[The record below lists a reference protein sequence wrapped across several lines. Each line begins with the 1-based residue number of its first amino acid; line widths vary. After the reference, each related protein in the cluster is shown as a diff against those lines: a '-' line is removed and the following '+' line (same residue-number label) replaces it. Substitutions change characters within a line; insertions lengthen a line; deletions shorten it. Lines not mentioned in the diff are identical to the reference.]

1 MPKLP
6 PPPVAPALDQNPS
19 DYPSEIALWRAVPWA
34 WWLPLWGVLL
44 LWAGFVTGWAVAPT
58 LSLGLLGGLLLA
70 LALVDVQTR
79 LLPNT
84 MVLLILAAGLAD
96 SLLLGHLPWWDAA
109 GGLLAYPL
117 LLGGASLLAG
127 WWAGKPALGGGDLK
141 LLAALGPWLGL
152 TGLPL
157 FMLLLAVG
165 GLTLVLARRWF
176 AHSSENPTQLPF
188 APALA
193 MAAWATV
200 LHSEAYWQCIRS
212 LTA

>member
-6 PPPVAPALDQNPS
+6 PPPVAPALEPNPS
-19 DYPSEIALWRAVPWA
+19 ECALWRAVPWV
-34 WWLPLWGVLL
+34 WWLPLWGVVL
-44 LWAGFVTGWAVAPT
+44 LWAGFTQGWAVAPT

-84 MVLLILAAGLAD
+84 MILLILAAGLAD

-141 LLAALGPWLGL
+141 LLLALGPWLGL

-165 GLTLVLARRWF
+165 GLALVLARRWLTQG
-176 AHSSENPTQLPF
+176 AENPTQLPF
-188 APALA
+188 APAIA

-212 LTA
+212 LMA

>member
-1 MPKLP
+1 MPKLSS
-6 PPPVAPALDQNPS
+6 PPVAENVG
-19 DYPSEIALWRAVPWA
+19 EFALWRAVPWA
-34 WWLPLWGVLL
+34 WWLPLWGLLL
-44 LWAGFVTGWAVAPT
+44 LWAGLVMGWAVAPT

-84 MVLLILAAGLAD
+84 MILLILAAGLAD
-96 SLLLGHLPWWDAA
+96 SLLLGHVPWWDAA

-141 LLAALGPWLGL
+141 LLLALGPWLGL
-152 TGLPL
+152 TGLPM
-157 FMLLLAVG
+157 FMLLLAAG
-165 GLTLVLARRWF
+165 GLALVLARRWLGGT
-176 AHSSENPTQLPF
+176 SQLPF
-188 APALA
+188 APAIA

-212 LTA
+212 LMA

>member
-1 MPKLP
+1 MPKVAP
-6 PPPVAPALDQNPS
+6 KPATPVAAS
-19 DYPSEIALWRAVPWA
+19 APSELALWQAVPWA

-44 LWAGFVTGWAVAPT
+44 LWAGFAVGWAVAPT

-84 MVLLILAAGLAD
+84 MVLLIFVAGVAD
-96 SLLLGHLPWWDAA
+96 SLLLGHLPWWDAI

-127 WWAGKPALGGGDLK
+127 WWAKQPALGGGDLK
-141 LLAALGPWLGL
+141 LLVALGPWLGL

-165 GLTLVLARRWF
+165 GLTLVLARRWLGG
-176 AHSSENPTQLPF
+176 TQQLPF

-212 LTA
+212 LMA